1 MTAKKYFSYLLM
13 LYIASTLIF
22 AIGSNIVVTRILD
35 VLLLGSFII
44 YFLTH
49 ISMKFQI
56 HKFLWIYI
64 LFAIYSFFSIYW
76 SIDTNYTIGR
86 SIIVMIIA
94 INLVVIYNIVIYFKI
109 EKYILYGII
118 LGAIYNYLVLFDVIP
133 YVSEYTLHFK
143 HRFVGTTNNP
153 NILAIYMLFNILASF
168 ILLKENQSKFLALF
182 LLSNILLAFYS
193 IIMTASK
200 KGVIFSLLLLSIY
213 LISSLKSKKSIII
226 SVIFILIIVI
236 LVNSNLIEKIDGIN
250 NLMHRFEVAQLAF
263 TSNKVSGSTYQRL
276 YLIETA
282 YEIFS
287 KDFGTI
293 LLGTGQRT
301 FELQNKLGLYAHNNY
316 MEIVSNLGLIG
327 LFIFYFMYVVLFKDV
342 LKVQDKS
349 IKYFLLGFLLILL
362 LMDNAL
368 VSYTFKATFFIFIFL
383 VIYIN
388 QQNNLDNR
396 ILNDKN

>member
-22 AIGSNIVVTRILD
+22 AIGSNIIVTRILN
-35 VLLLGSFII
+35 VILFGSFII
-44 YFLTH
+44 YIFTH
-49 ISMKFQI
+49 QSIKVKI

-86 SIIVMIIA
+86 SFIVMIIA
-94 INLVVIYNIVIYFKI
+94 INLVIIYNIAIYFKI

-118 LGAIYNYLVLFDVIP
+118 LGGVYNYLILFDIIP

-153 NILAIYMLFNILASF
+153 NVLAIYMLFNILASF
-168 ILLKENQSKFLALF
+168 ILLQENKSKLSTLLF
-182 LLSNILLAFYS
+182 LSNIFLAFYT

-213 LISSLKSKKSIII
+213 LISSLKSKKSVII
-226 SVIFILIIVI
+226 SIFFIIVSI
-236 LVNSNLIEKIDGIN
+236 MMFNTSLIEKVDGIN
-250 NLMHRFEVAQLAF
+250 NLIHRFEVAQLAF
-263 TSNKVSGSTYQRL
+263 TSNKVSGSTYERL

-282 YEIFS
+282 YEVFS

-316 MEIVSNLGLIG
+316 MELISNLGLIG
-327 LFIFYFMYVVLFKDV
+327 LFLFYSMYVVLFKEV

-388 QQNNLDNR
+388 EQKTLHNR
-396 ILNDKN
+396 IRNEKN